1 MPQAHTAIEIDSRTH
16 CLNEARFIPSPNA
29 DDRPDASDISLVV
42 IHGISLPPGQF
53 QTEGVTQLFTNA
65 LDPWEH
71 PYYAEIQDL
80 KVSSHLFIRRD
91 GELIQYVPFNRR
103 AWHAGQSQ
111 WQGRTGCNDF
121 AIGIE
126 LEGTDTL
133 AYDPR
138 QYRQLNRVLAALG
151 RAYPRLSNRCLV
163 GHSDIAPGR
172 KTDPGEAFDWS
183 QVTF

>member
-1 MPQAHTAIEIDSRTH
+1 MQIDPHSH
-16 CLNEARFIPSPNA
+16 CLTEALLIPSPNA
-29 DDRPDASDISLVV
+29 DERPDPDDISMVV

-53 QTEGVTQLFTNA
+53 QTEGVTQLFTNT
-65 LDPWEH
+65 LNPNEH
-71 PYYAEIQDL
+71 PYYAEIQHL

-91 GELIQYVPFNRR
+91 GELIQYVPFHRR

-111 WQGRTGCNDF
+111 WQGRQACNDF

-133 AYDPR
+133 PYDPR
-138 QYRQLNRVLAALG
+138 QYQRLNQVLALLKQT
-151 RAYPRLSNRCLV
+151 YPRLSDQSVV
-163 GHSDIAPGR
+163 GHCDIAPGR

-183 QVTF
+183 LLKS